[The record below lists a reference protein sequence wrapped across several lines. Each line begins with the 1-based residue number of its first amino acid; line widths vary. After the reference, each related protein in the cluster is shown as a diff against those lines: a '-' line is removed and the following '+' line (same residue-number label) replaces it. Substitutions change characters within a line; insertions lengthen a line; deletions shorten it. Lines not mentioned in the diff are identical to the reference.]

1 LRLSRETVGGP
12 SRRGWSGTSQLWYR
26 KRLMSG
32 ELPKANVTLAVKRL
46 NFKESI
52 AVPEVES

>member
-1 LRLSRETVGGP
+1 
-12 SRRGWSGTSQLWYR
+12 
-26 KRLMSG
+26 MSG